1 MKKKNKGLHPMRV
14 GSLPVTTAQKLSEP
28 YVIRPLPS
36 TPWVLG
42 TPAWESIMTWPKPV
56 VKLNQK
62 GQCGTYLLR
71 VAFDALTPEQQK
83 AFVAE
88 IGTI

>member
-1 MKKKNKGLHPMRV
+1 MKV
-14 GSLPVTTAQKLSEP
+14 CSLPVASPRKPSEP

-42 TPAWESIMTWPKPV
+42 KPAWQSILAWPKPV
-56 VKLNQK
+56 VKPNQK

-83 AFVAE
+83 AFVAD
-88 IGTI
+88 IGTV

>member
-1 MKKKNKGLHPMRV
+1 MKV
-14 GSLPVTTAQKLSEP
+14 CSLPVATACKPSKP

-42 TPAWESIMTWPKPV
+42 KPAWQSILTWPKPV
-56 VKLNQK
+56 VKPNQK

-71 VAFDALTPEQQK
+71 VAFDALTPEQQR
-83 AFVAE
+83 AFVAD
-88 IGTI
+88 IGTV

>member
-1 MKKKNKGLHPMRV
+1 MRV

-42 TPAWESIMTWPKPV
+42 KPEWQSIMAWPKPFM
-56 VKLNQK
+56 KPNQK

-71 VAFDALTPEQQK
+71 VGFDALTPEQQR
-83 AFVAE
+83 AFVAD
-88 IGTI
+88 IGTV